1 MPRSTNALPKAVANA
16 PDVIVPINR
25 RSLATSPLAMPALI
39 TSWAR
44 TCDVLTRDALRAVG
58 AKASMKAIET
68 ITGGRCRLAVE
79 DRSKPVSL
87 TVADVCVGRSH
98 VKVFDWASYTGCVTQ
113 TWRPRGHHLSIHI
126 PLSGSF
132 EVKDKEEWRAIK
144 PGAAVIVS
152 ATGEICRRWT
162 GPCTDLHIV
171 VDRLA
176 VDQCIAASD
185 EASSLLEAAKLTV
198 FEFEQ
203 HPVLAKYL
211 DMMMSDLT
219 AAAPALSDPL
229 IVNDFERLLLRLLL
243 QPIRETYDN
252 LPVGQRSAI
261 APHYVR
267 SAEKYIREQFRHT
280 VTLDSIVASSGVSAR
295 TLQYGF
301 RNFRGTT
308 PMNFL
313 REVRL
318 SSARHA
324 FLQGPRSSIADVCFG
339 VGYRNNALFSREYRK
354 IFGESPRETA
364 RSRNQ

>member
-1 MPRSTNALPKAVANA
+1 MFRSASSASKTKENG
-16 PDVIVPINR
+16 PDVVAPINR
-25 RSLATSPLAMPALI
+25 RSLV
-39 TSWAR
+39 TSWAKVCNIL
-44 TCDVLTRDALRAVG
+44 THDVPSAVG

-87 TVADVCVGRSH
+87 TVADVGIGRTR

-132 EVKDKEEWRAIK
+132 EVKDNETWRAIK
-144 PGAAVIVS
+144 PGAAVIVC

-176 VDQCIAASD
+176 VDQCIATSD
-185 EASSLLEAAKLTV
+185 EASSLLEAAKLTIFD
-198 FEFEQ
+198 FERY
-203 HPVLAKYL
+203 PVLAKYL
-211 DMMMSDLT
+211 DMMMSDVT
-219 AAAPALSDPL
+219 ADTRSLSGPL
-229 IVNDFERLLLRLLL
+229 IANDFERLLLRLLL
-243 QPIRETYDN
+243 QPIRETYNN
-252 LPVGQRSAI
+252 LPIGQRSAI

-267 SAEKYIREQFRHT
+267 SAEKYIREQFRET
-280 VTLDSIVASSGVSAR
+280 VTLESIVASSGVSAR

-318 SSARHA
+318 TAARHS
-324 FLQGPRSSIADVCFG
+324 FLQGPRCSIAEVCFG

-354 IFGESPRETA
+354 VFGESPRETA
-364 RSRNQ
+364 RLRNQ

>member
-1 MPRSTNALPKAVANA
+1 MLRSANSVPKAIESE
-16 PDVIVPINR
+16 PGVPVPVNR
-25 RSLATSPLAMPALI
+25 RSLI

-44 TCDVLTRDALRAVG
+44 TCDVLTRDAHPAVG

-87 TVADVCVGRSH
+87 TVADVCVGRTH

-132 EVKDKEEWRAIK
+132 EVKDKEEWRAIR

-176 VDQCIAASD
+176 VDQCIATSD
-185 EASSLLEAAKLTV
+185 EASSLLETAKLTI
-198 FEFEQ
+198 FEFER

-219 AAAPALSDPL
+219 AAAPSLSDPL

-243 QPIRETYDN
+243 QPIRETYNN

-267 SAEKYIREQFRHT
+267 SAEKYIRERFREA
-280 VTLDSIVASSGVSAR
+280 VTLESIVASSGVSAR

-318 SSARHA
+318 SAARHS
-324 FLQGPRSSIADVCFG
+324 FLQGPRCSIAEICFG

-354 IFGESPRETA
+354 IFGESPRETT
-364 RSRNQ
+364 RLRHQ

>member
-1 MPRSTNALPKAVANA
+1 VFRSTNSELEAIESESGAG
-16 PDVIVPINR
+16 VPISR
-25 RSLATSPLAMPALI
+25 PSFVA
-39 TSWAR
+39 SWAQVC
-44 TCDVLTRDALRAVG
+44 TMLTQDAHRAVG

-68 ITGGRCRLAVE
+68 ITGGRCRLEVE

-87 TVADVCVGRSH
+87 TVADVGVGRTR

-132 EVKDKEEWRAIK
+132 EVKDQERWRAVK

-176 VDQCIAASD
+176 VDQCIATSD
-185 EASSLLEAAKLTV
+185 EASSLLEAAKLTIFD
-198 FEFEQ
+198 FER

-219 AAAPALSDPL
+219 AAASSLSDPL

-243 QPIRETYDN
+243 QPIRETYNN

-267 SAEKYIREQFRHT
+267 SAEKYIREQFRET

-318 SSARHA
+318 TSARHS
-324 FLQGPRSSIADVCFG
+324 FLQGPRCSIGEICLG
-339 VGYRNNALFSREYRK
+339 VGYKNNALFSREYRK
-354 IFGESPRETA
+354 IFGESPRETTRL
-364 RSRNQ
+364 RSQ